1 MKGKE
6 ILSHV
11 VRKKHLCNES
21 SNLGSV
27 VEDFPDRIVELT
39 VGQVG
44 MN

>member
-6 ILSHV
+6 IPSHV
-11 VRKKHLCNES
+11 VRRKHLCNVS
-21 SNLGSV
+21 SNLDSV
-27 VEDFPDRIVELT
+27 VEDFPDRIAELT